1 MSVHIDRYRNKRM
14 ITVMTT
20 FSPATRTC
28 ALFID
33 ESGSKSSAGKFFVLG
48 MVKSYLPGKLS
59 WQLRNVKE
67 RFGFKNEFKFTKVTQ
82 DTLPAFKKLVEVAYD
97 SSTLLAAFVADSTH
111 RDQFGNRPV
120 WKAQAD
126 MATHLVSHNL
136 LSDEI
141 GCVFMDVITT
151 PRARSLA
158 ETVKRQTNVRLK
170 RLAVSNGVDLDSQAC
185 MELQLAD
192 LFAGAVSYERRLAAG
207 IITTDGES
215 PKARLVEHLKRV
227 YGCDSLGD
235 RSGRLIKIHTAQN

>member
-1 MSVHIDRYRNKRM
+1 MATIPP
-14 ITVMTT
+14 T
-20 FSPATRTC
+20 TRTC

-48 MVKSYLPGKLS
+48 MVKTYLPGKLS

-82 DTLPAFKKLVEVAYD
+82 DTLPAFKELVEVAYD

-136 LSDEI
+136 LPGEI
-141 GCVFMDVITT
+141 GCVFADVITT
-151 PRARSLA
+151 PRAISLA

-170 RLAVSNGVDLDSQAC
+170 RLSVTNGVDLDSQAC

-215 PKARLVEHLKRV
+215 PKARLVEHLKIV

>member
-1 MSVHIDRYRNKRM
+1 M
-14 ITVMTT
+14 
-20 FSPATRTC
+20 
-28 ALFID
+28 FID

-48 MVKSYLPGKLS
+48 MVKTYLPGKLS

-82 DTLPAFKKLVEVAYD
+82 DTLPVFKKLVEVAYD
-97 SSTLLAAFVADSTH
+97 SSTLLAAFVADSTC

-126 MATHLVSHNL
+126 MTTQLVSHNL
-136 LSDEI
+136 VPGEVA
-141 GCVFMDVITT
+141 CVFADVITT
-151 PRARSLA
+151 PRAISLA
-158 ETVKRQTNVRLK
+158 ETVKRQTNFRLK
-170 RLAVSNGVDLDSQAC
+170 RLAVANGVDLDSQAC

-215 PKARLVEHLKRV
+215 PKARLVEHLKMV

>member
-1 MSVHIDRYRNKRM
+1 MIVHIDKYRNRRM

-20 FSPATRTC
+20 FSPTTRTC

-48 MVKSYLPGKLS
+48 MVKTYLPGKLS

-67 RFGFKNEFKFTKVTQ
+67 RYNFKNEFKFTKVTQ
-82 DTLPAFKKLVEVAYD
+82 GTLPAFMKLIDAAHD
-97 SSTLLAAFVADSTH
+97 SSTLLAAFVADSSH
-111 RDQFGNRPV
+111 RNQFGNRPV

-136 LSDEI
+136 LPGEI
-141 GCVFMDVITT
+141 GCVFADVITT
-151 PRARSLA
+151 PRAISLA

-170 RLAVSNGVDLDSQAC
+170 RLSVTNGVDLDSQAC

-207 IITTDGES
+207 IISTDDDS
-215 PKARLVEHLKRV
+215 PKAQFVEHLKKV
-227 YGCDSLGD
+227 YGCVSLND
-235 RSGRLIKIHTAQN
+235 QRNRLINIRSAQN